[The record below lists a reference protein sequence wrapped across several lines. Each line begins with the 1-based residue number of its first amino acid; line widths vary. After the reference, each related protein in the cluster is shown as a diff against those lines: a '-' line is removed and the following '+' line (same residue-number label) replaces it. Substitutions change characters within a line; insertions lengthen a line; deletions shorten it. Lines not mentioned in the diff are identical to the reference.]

1 MRQRDEDLAKEV
13 ECLKQK
19 IQELEQLAKGKGLA
33 GVFNFKNT
41 QTQNANSTNP
51 A

>member
-1 MRQRDEDLAKEV
+1 MRKRDEALAEEL

-33 GVFNFKNT
+33 GVFNFKGV
-41 QTQNANSTNP
+41 QTQNANPTS
-51 A
+51 

>member
-1 MRQRDEDLAKEV
+1 MRQRDEALAEEL

-33 GVFNFKNT
+33 GVFNFKSA
-41 QTQNANSTNP
+41 QTQHANSTNQP
-51 A
+51 